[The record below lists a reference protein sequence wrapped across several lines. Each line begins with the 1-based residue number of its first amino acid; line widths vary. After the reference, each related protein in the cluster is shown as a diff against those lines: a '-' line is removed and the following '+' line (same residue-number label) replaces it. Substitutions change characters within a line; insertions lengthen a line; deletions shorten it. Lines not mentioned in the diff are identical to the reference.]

1 MRITFRM
8 LFTASMA
15 LLLSGCLAPVMMA
28 PAMLPALMPSL
39 GLMTA
44 TTAGT
49 AALQQGA
56 AGGGGLTLPFPTPAP
71 PAVRQTATARQTQL
85 ALSRARAAEAKLRK
99 SDPVQLP
106 DYLAVDTSAGPRSP
120 DGTIQIM
127 VYDTAAR
134 SMASDE
140 IFNFRR
146 APKLGAKQTF
156 GPFRAQYFGE
166 GRISP

>member
-1 MRITFRM
+1 MRAALQLSFAVAA
-8 LFTASMA
+8 ASA
-15 LLLSGCLAPVMMA
+15 LCGCLAPVMMA

-85 ALSRARAAEAKLRK
+85 ALSRARSAEAKLRK
-99 SDPVQLP
+99 SDPEKLP